1 MDGLRLKMK
10 KICFHAITGSFFG
23 IEINKKEIF
32 LVSKKTDSI
41 TNVSELISFLV
52 LLNYYYT
59 HFRNFAVT
67 SEHLYKLLRIG
78 INPLTTNVPFI

>member
-10 KICFHAITGSFFG
+10 KICFHAITGR
-23 IEINKKEIF
+23 INKKEIF

-52 LLNYYYT
+52 PLNYYYT